1 MEFSGGT
8 KKSVDFLSI
17 VYILASRMKY
27 IFTGY
32 FPKQKPG
39 QLFTEH
45 IRPSV
50 KVTKVKN
57 PMNKKSTYEVAAT
70 MMVTIDDQGEN
81 DPRTALENKIAYNA
95 NLREVKV
102 TAFVKVDEH
111 KDLPLVNFRYPSSD
125 SPGSNPI
132 REVRVTK
139 KNDEYLEGFEG
150 DRFKKFRVDR
160 MLSAIHLVEI
170 PAKE

>member
-1 MEFSGGT
+1 
-8 KKSVDFLSI
+8 
-17 VYILASRMKY
+17 
-27 IFTGY
+27 
-32 FPKQKPG
+32 
-39 QLFTEH
+39 
-45 IRPSV
+45 
-50 KVTKVKN
+50 
-57 PMNKKSTYEVAAT
+57 MNKKSTYEVAAT